1 MRKYAAYFV
10 LAMILAELALMLLS
24 WILSAMMVED
34 VRSMLSSEGMRWYL
48 GHFSYILMSPLL
60 IDLLLLSIAVG
71 CLLRS
76 KVFSRS
82 KTYHERLGR
91 KVSIAMSIVY
101 IAVVSLITLMPHS
114 MLLSATGRLFPSP
127 FSNALLPMIAFW
139 GVLIAVSYGL
149 IVRSFSSF
157 SSIVN
162 AACDGIGIGAPVI
175 LCYLAFIQFYNSV
188 MFVFS

>member
-82 KTYHERLGR
+82 KTYHERLGY

-114 MLLSATGRLFPSP
+114 MFLSADRKSTRL
-127 FSNALLPMIAFW
+127 N
-139 GVLIAVSYGL
+139 
-149 IVRSFSSF
+149 SSH
-157 SSIVN
+157 
-162 AACDGIGIGAPVI
+162 AT
-175 LCYLAFIQFYNSV
+175 
-188 MFVFS
+188 